1 MCVCVLD
8 SLCFFQWA
16 CVGEN
21 VCFFLPN
28 PSTALLSKFYAP
40 FKLSLFIDSTV
51 SMMYTVML
59 GAYIYIYAPSI
70 TVYI

>member
-1 MCVCVLD
+1 MCVLD
-8 SLCFFQWA
+8 SLCFFQWV

-28 PSTALLSKFYAP
+28 PSTVGRHALLSKFYAP

-51 SMMYTVML
+51 GMMYTVML
-59 GAYIYIYAPSI
+59 GAYINKL
-70 TVYI
+70 